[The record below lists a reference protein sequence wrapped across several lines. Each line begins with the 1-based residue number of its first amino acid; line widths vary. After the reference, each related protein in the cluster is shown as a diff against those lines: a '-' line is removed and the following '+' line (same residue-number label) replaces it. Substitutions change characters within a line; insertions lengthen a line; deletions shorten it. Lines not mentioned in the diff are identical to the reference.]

1 MVFSSP
7 LFIFVFCPVF
17 FTAYLLAPAKLKDAV
32 IIIASIIF
40 YTWGAYYFILVVF
53 ATCLMDYILGALI
66 YKIRE
71 NPEKKNLYRLFIFID
86 VFINLGILV
95 YFKYT
100 NFFIENLSS
109 LLASLNYEQPL
120 FPKVIMPIGISFIIF
135 QKMTYCLDIAKGT
148 AKPAE
153 HFFAYFEYMLIFP
166 ALIVGPILKYNILA
180 PQFRN
185 KAISLDNIEAGFKR
199 FAIGLA
205 KKVLIADTVAKYAD
219 LVFNGSAAVI
229 PIDYTWIGLVC
240 FTLQLYFDF
249 SAYCDMAIGMLK
261 IMGLSIPENFHYPF
275 ISRSITEFWTRW
287 HISLTSWMREYI
299 YYPLGGNRKG
309 VARTYINL
317 WAIFLISGF
326 WHGAGWTY
334 IVWGISHGCLLCL
347 ERLVL
352 LKKMEKIPG
361 FIRMVF
367 TTFMA
372 MLSLVLF
379 RADTL
384 AHSMEYYKQMVN
396 LSSLAVHVPPERIM
410 VIDNFGKFIIV
421 LGAFICIFP
430 FFDKSYKKLIEI
442 KDRFPKT
449 VLVLCFILFCVAVA
463 KVGTASFSPF
473 IYFQF

>member
-7 LFIFVFCPVF
+7 LFIFAFCPVF
-17 FTAYLLAPAKLKDAV
+17 FTVYLLAPARFKDAI
-32 IIIASIIF
+32 IIIASIFF

-53 ATCLMDYILGALI
+53 ATCVMDFILGALI
-66 YKIRE
+66 YKIRD
-71 NPEKKNLYRLFIFID
+71 NPEKRNLYRLYVFID

-100 NFFIENLSS
+100 NFFIGNLNSLFAFLNLSPVVF
-109 LLASLNYEQPL
+109 A
-120 FPKVIMPIGISFIIF
+120 KVIMPIGISFIIF
-135 QKMTYCLDIAKGT
+135 QKMTYCLDISKGT

-180 PQFRN
+180 PQFKN

-199 FAIGLA
+199 FAVGLA

-219 LVFNGSAAVI
+219 LVFNGSAAVV
-229 PIDYTWIGLVC
+229 PVDYVWIGLAC

-249 SAYCDMAIGMLK
+249 SAYCDMAIGMLR
-261 IMGLSIPENFHYPF
+261 IMGLTIPENFNYPF
-275 ISRSITEFWTRW
+275 ISKSITEFWTRW

-309 VARTYINL
+309 VARTYFNL
-317 WAIFLISGF
+317 WVIFLVSGF
-326 WHGAGWTY
+326 WHGAGWNY
-334 IVWGISHGCLLCL
+334 VLWGISHGFLLCL
-347 ERLVL
+347 DRLVL
-352 LKKMEKIPG
+352 LKRTERFPG
-361 FIRMVF
+361 FIRMAVTMF
-367 TTFMA
+367 FIT
-372 MLSLVLF
+372 LSLVLF
-379 RADTL
+379 RTDNL
-384 AHSMEYYKQMVN
+384 SHCSEYFKQMFN
-396 LSSLAVHVPPERIM
+396 LSSLSVHVPPDRIM
-410 VIDNFGKFIIV
+410 VIDNFGKFIITLSV
-421 LGAFICIFP
+421 FICFFP
-430 FFDKSYKKLIEI
+430 FFDKAYKRLLEI

-449 VLVLCFILFCVAVA
+449 ILVLCFILFCIAAA